1 MMFCPKC
8 GTQNTDGTKFCSTC
22 GGLLQQPASA
32 AGVSAGTAGEEQLLQ
47 SLIGKNAD
55 YYMQKRSEM
64 AQKGT
69 KISWNWAAFL
79 FTFWWLIYRK
89 VYRLGV
95 VLFAVNLVFTLTL
108 PLPVTTI
115 AIPLFTGLMGNY
127 LYIQYVNNCYAE
139 AAAMD
144 TVSRD
149 AYAAKHCG
157 TIF

>member
-1 MMFCPKC
+1 MNDVLPEMWYPKYRWHEI
-8 GTQNTDGTKFCSTC
+8 
-22 GGLLQQPASA
+22 LLQ
-32 AGVSAGTAGEEQLLQ
+32 
-47 SLIGKNAD
+47 I
-55 YYMQKRSEM
+55 
-64 AQKGT
+64 
-69 KISWNWAAFL
+69 AFL
-79 FTFWWLIYRK
+79 FTFWRLIYRE

-95 VLFAVNLVFTLTL
+95 VLFAVNLVFTFTL

-149 AYAAKHCG
+149 AYAAKHGG